1 MGIVGVT
8 MLGVSAALLNE
19 VLFSFLPPVT
29 VDGAVVATATPFGP
43 TDAARLLGVASGVTP
58 KELFAGVA

>member
-1 MGIVGVT
+1 MTI
-8 MLGVSAALLNE
+8 LGVSAALLKDA
-19 VLFSFLPPVT
+19 LFSFLPTDAT
-29 VDGAVVATATPFGP
+29 VAGAAITVPTPFVGP